1 MREKL
6 QPKTELNKER
16 VWEIDL
22 LRGVALL
29 LMIYFHLIYDLDVL
43 FSYNVSYQS
52 SFNWYIGKASGTLF
66 IFIAGISSYLSR
78 DNNKRAI
85 KILGI
90 ALIISVVT
98 HLYDRELGIKFGI
111 LHFLGTAIILSK
123 PLLRLRNP
131 VLIGIGVIIIIL
143 GPFIAGTAVEHDWF
157 FPLGLS
163 SGNFISSDYYP
174 LIPWLGVFLF
184 GLSAGRYFYREK
196 KSLFRYTIGNNFL
209 IRAGRNTLVIYLI
222 HQPVILLVL
231 FLIKKICS

>member
-1 MREKL
+1 MGKEVQK
-6 QPKTELNKER
+6 KTELNKER

-29 LMIYFHLIYDLDVL
+29 LMIYFHLIYDMDVL

-52 SFNWYIGKASGTLF
+52 SFNWYVGKASGTLF

-78 DNNKRAI
+78 DNKKRAL
-85 KILGI
+85 KILGM
-90 ALIISVVT
+90 ALVISVVT
-98 HLYDRELGIKFGI
+98 HFYDPELGIKFGI
-111 LHFLGTAIILSK
+111 LHFLGTAILLSL
-123 PLLRLRNP
+123 PLLRLKNTL
-131 VLIGIGVIIIIL
+131 LISLGVIIIIL

-184 GLSAGRYFYREK
+184 GLAAGRYFYREK
-196 KSLFRYTIGNNFL
+196 KSLFSFTFSNKFL
-209 IRAGRNTLVIYLI
+209 IQAGRNTLVIYLI

-231 FLIKKICS
+231 FLIREILS